1 MSSRNLFGQVA
12 GLSFGGAVAFEV
24 CQKLVQ
30 HGKTATAIMLD
41 TVCPKKGHFEM
52 PDETNVPQKHVMGKL
67 DNDEINSQYW
77 AELRNNERIL
87 NAYSPDHPVS
97 QRFRVVLL
105 KARGI
110 DSTSQ
115 MLRGLEDPLNGWG
128 WLKPLPEIYSTD
140 GSHFTMCEPVY
151 ALRTAALMQFVLR
164 SECRRLSSLSDL
176 WLHAVRHGDTFIY
189 SKLMQ
194 HDKHDKHD
202 KHDRIQEGMLLED
215 DLAAEKRIQEWMLL
229 EDDQGLTALHLAA
242 ENDDAFLLCKLQAK
256 GADFSRKSSKGLSAF
271 DSAMQAESF
280 QSCSFLMGAH
290 YDHSF
295 NTNKRQLEMFTLLPE
310 GFEKRGGTW
319 LRTLR
324 SINESGQVGRA
335 MPSDAD
341 APMAQQMNIFLPEED
356 RPSAS

>member
-41 TVCPKKGHFEM
+41 TVCPRKGHFEM
-52 PDETNVPQKHVMGKL
+52 PDDRNVPQEHVMGKL

-87 NAYSPDHPVS
+87 DAYSPDHPVS

-110 DSTSQ
+110 DSTSKT
-115 MLRGLEDPLNGWG
+115 LKGLEDPLNGWG
-128 WLKPLPEIYSTD
+128 WLQPLPEIYSTD

-194 HDKHDKHD
+194 D
-202 KHDRIQEGMLLED
+202 ED
-215 DLAAEKRIQEWMLL
+215 RIQEWMLL

-256 GADFSRKSSKGLSAF
+256 GADFSRKSSKGLSPL
-271 DSAMQAESF
+271 DSAKQAESF
-280 QSCSFLMGAH
+280 QSCSFLMGVH
-290 YDHSF
+290 SDHSF

-324 SINESGQVGRA
+324 SINESGQVGKA

>member
-41 TVCPKKGHFEM
+41 TVCPRKGHFEM
-52 PDETNVPQKHVMGKL
+52 PDDRNVPQEHVMGKL

-87 NAYSPDHPVS
+87 DAYSPDHPVS

-110 DSTSQ
+110 DSTSKT
-115 MLRGLEDPLNGWG
+115 LKGLEDPLNGWG
-128 WLKPLPEIYSTD
+128 WLEPLPEIYSTD

-194 HDKHDKHD
+194 D
-202 KHDRIQEGMLLED
+202 ED
-215 DLAAEKRIQEWMLL
+215 RIQEWMLL

-256 GADFSRKSSKGLSAF
+256 GADFSRKSSKGLSPL
-271 DSAMQAESF
+271 DSAKQAESF
-280 QSCSFLMGAH
+280 QSCSFLMGVH
-290 YDHSF
+290 SDHSF

-324 SINESGQVGRA
+324 SINESGQVGKA